1 MKKILFLSV
10 LLVSNVTN
18 AELNLDYRAYNT
30 PVNYNFA
37 EVEVGYKTYKADGN
51 EDNMKVISIGSE
63 LMLNEKVI
71 MKYSFSGEE
80 INDLAKILTLNM
92 GLLYRIS
99 LAEKVDV
106 VLGGEVAFDWLA
118 LEGTDTDTDTDY
130 SYDNYDIGTHLG
142 LRYGFTDNVE
152 GVTQV
157 IISDSSSYS
166 LITTLVTT
174 KLSYYVTKN
183 VGVGAFYTAG
193 FNDKFDSTY
202 AGANIKV
209 RF

>member
-1 MKKILFLSV
+1 MKKVSFLSA
-10 LLVSNVTN
+10 LLVSNV
-18 AELNLDYRAYNT
+18 ASADLNLDYRAYNT

-37 EVEVGYKTYKADGN
+37 EVEVGHKTYKSDGN
-51 EDNMKVISIGSE
+51 KDNMKVISIGSE

-80 INDLAKILTLNM
+80 INDVAKIISLNM
-92 GLLYRIS
+92 GLLYRVA
-99 LAEKVDV
+99 LAEKIDV
-106 VLGGEVAFDWLA
+106 VLGGEVEFDWLA
-118 LEGTDTDTDTDY
+118 LEGADTDTDY
-130 SYDNYDIGTHLG
+130 SYDNYDIGAHLG
-142 LRYGFTDNVE
+142 LRYGFTDKFE

-157 IISDSSSYS
+157 IISDSSSHS

-183 VGVGAFYTAG
+183 IGVGAFYTAG